1 MPEARCS
8 DYRLSASA
16 LQKWLR
22 NEFSDDT
29 ITVEVRHATYAKS
42 GFYMGLSQLI
52 VIYKKSV
59 SGHYLF
65 NLPDGSQL
73 TTVCDLSNYTGAAN
87 QPRCRAI

>member
-29 ITVEVRHATYAKS
+29 ITVEN
-42 GFYMGLSQLI
+42 
-52 VIYKKSV
+52 V

-73 TTVCDLSNYTGAAN
+73 TPSHITAIDDLRTKKK
-87 QPRCRAI
+87 